1 MSHASLAAEPI
12 VNWTRTC
19 EEAAERHHES
29 DDAAGKKTGDRE
41 EKVAALVAQ
50 KLEHLQAMSGVKEV
64 KQE

>member
-29 DDAAGKKTGDRE
+29 DDAAGDRE